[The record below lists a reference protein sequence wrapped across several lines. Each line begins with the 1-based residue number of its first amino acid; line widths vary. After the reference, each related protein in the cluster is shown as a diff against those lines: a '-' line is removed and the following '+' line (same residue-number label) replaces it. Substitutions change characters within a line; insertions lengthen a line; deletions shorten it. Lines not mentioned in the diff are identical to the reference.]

1 MNPTPV
7 IPATPNATK
16 TPPRWIS
23 WIWSVILAL
32 AMSPAAFAQNDELSI
47 TVSGRQQ
54 YGCPL
59 MIKVT
64 SKCNEIDAYANL
76 KFDGKEVPTV
86 GGTGEVVL
94 DKVGSIWIE
103 AKNSCKSTRRRI
115 NVTEMVMK
123 TSLPFMDPEDDSE
136 NIRQIA
142 IINLKLSD
150 SPQGQLLEWEYTI
163 IPWNL
168 PGRGSS
174 LVTGY
179 STTTY
184 ALGMGTDV
192 GYPSEMRPT
201 KSDRWISGRSW
212 TGWAR
217 WANIEWSTVCG
228 ENYLT
233 AQQPFIGRFF

>member
-1 MNPTPV
+1 M
-7 IPATPNATK
+7 
-16 TPPRWIS
+16 
-23 WIWSVILAL
+23 ILAL

-59 MIKVT
+59 MIKVK

-150 SPQGQLLEWEYTI
+150 SPQGQLLEWEYEI
-163 IPWNL
+163 APWNAR
-168 PGRGSS
+168 GKGSS

-184 ALGMGTDV
+184 ALGMGTEV

-201 KSDRWISGRSW
+201 TLDRWRFDRSW

-228 ENYLT
+228 GNYLT